1 VTSGPGHSGQP
12 NGRHYEANP
21 LSPALE
27 AKGLRAGYDKSVIVR
42 DLDLRVEPGEIVALL
57 GANGAGKTT
66 TILTLAG
73 ELAPLGGQILFRD
86 AVVSEPLHKRVQH
99 GLGLIGEERTV
110 LMKLSVAENLRL
122 GRGDVDYAMELFPE
136 LQAHRNRQVGLLS
149 GGQQQMLAL
158 ARALSLRPSIIL
170 ADELSLGLAPI
181 IINRLLEA
189 LRAAA
194 DGGVAVLLVEQHI
207 RKALQYSDRA
217 YVLQRGRVVV
227 SGESSQLRR
236 DIGEVER
243 SYFSEEQ
250 LNGVAADA

>member
-1 VTSGPGHSGQP
+1 LT
-12 NGRHYEANP
+12 A
-21 LSPALE
+21 ALE
-27 AKGLRAGYDKSVIVR
+27 ARGLRAGYDKTVIVR
-42 DLDLRVEPGEIVALL
+42 DLDLRVDPGEIVALL

-86 AVVSEPLHKRVQH
+86 AVATEPLHKRVQH

-110 LMKLSVAENLRL
+110 LMKLTVAENLRL
-122 GRGDVDYAMELFPE
+122 GRGDADYAMQLFPE
-136 LQAHRNRQVGLLS
+136 LEPHRHRQVGLLS

-170 ADELSLGLAPI
+170 ADELSLGLAPLI
-181 IINRLLEA
+181 IIRLLEA

-207 RKALQYSDRA
+207 RQALQFSDRA
-217 YVLQRGRVVV
+217 YVLQRGKVVV
-227 SGESSQLRR
+227 SGESSELRR
-236 DIGEVER
+236 DMGEVER
-243 SYFSEEQ
+243 SYFSEEPSNRVVSYFSDGDGAG
-250 LNGVAADA
+250 LAT

>member
-1 VTSGPGHSGQP
+1 
-12 NGRHYEANP
+12 
-21 LSPALE
+21 LSPAVE

-73 ELAPLGGQILFRD
+73 QLAPLGGQILFRD
-86 AVVSEPLHKRVQH
+86 VVVSEPLHKRVRH

-136 LQAHRNRQVGLLS
+136 LHEHRNRQVALLS

-181 IINRLLEA
+181 VINRLLEA

-207 RKALQYSDRA
+207 RKALQFSDRA

-243 SYFSEEQ
+243 SYFSEGQ
-250 LNGVAADA
+250 VNGVVAGA